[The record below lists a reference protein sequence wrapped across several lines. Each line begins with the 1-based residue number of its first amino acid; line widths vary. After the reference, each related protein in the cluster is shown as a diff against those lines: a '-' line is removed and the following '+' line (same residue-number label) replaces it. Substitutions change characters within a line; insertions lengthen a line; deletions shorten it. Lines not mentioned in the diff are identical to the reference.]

1 MGAFG
6 INLFLKACDQS
17 SQRNVI
23 DHSDAPKTTA
33 TNHYHLFKSLNNYQQ
48 VNCGIGRDSVEAW
61 GRKKRSVGG
70 KEETS
75 QAGRKQLGDDMTL
88 SREIVVLDLKEKDPN
103 GNDNGDEAPAGGP
116 RSAASSSDSPA
127 YLLTPGNAD
136 DGTTKHCLS
145 GRSLF
150 VLTSSMSL
158 FFVFY
163 VCAVAYFFAR
173 RDPKISPIKHQYH

>member
-75 QAGRKQLGDDMTL
+75 QTGAINSDFSWRPKIDDQ
-88 SREIVVLDLKEKDPN
+88 
-103 GNDNGDEAPAGGP
+103 
-116 RSAASSSDSPA
+116 
-127 YLLTPGNAD
+127 
-136 DGTTKHCLS
+136 LS
-145 GRSLF
+145 GL
-150 VLTSSMSL
+150 
-158 FFVFY
+158 
-163 VCAVAYFFAR
+163 AR
-173 RDPKISPIKHQYH
+173 LPVDAR